1 MQSGVVSFT
10 VPSKMRC
17 GLSCSFLSFF
27 MSALLLPGKQGK
39 SCIPACQY
47 APLSVKFPLLLR
59 LLLMQMCTI
68 AVSALTPAF
77 SIIPYKNTS
86 LQGSLL
92 PSVIVSVSFSNIHDH
107 LLVED
112 KFGSRLWVG
121 FSCLYFGI
129 LCSLRH

>member
-1 MQSGVVSFT
+1 MH
-10 VPSKMRC
+10 C

-27 MSALLLPGKQGK
+27 MSASLLPGEQGK
-39 SCIPACQY
+39 SCVPACQY
-47 APLSVKFPLLLR
+47 APLSVKFLLLQVFR
-59 LLLMQMCTI
+59 LLLMQVCAI

-77 SIIPYKNTS
+77 SILTKRHVLGKYFRWGIS
-86 LQGSLL
+86 LKGSLFT
-92 PSVIVSVSFSNIHDH
+92 SVIVSVSFSNLHDH